1 MHQRFAAIAAGLLL
15 AGPAFGQTANY
26 DPERLR
32 LDPAALGSLVL
43 GAGEVQ
49 AERTYRLSLGLH
61 YEREPLALAKDL
73 HVRGRGLLASHDF
86 GDGIVE
92 NRVTAHLMGV
102 VGIVKGLELGME
114 LPIIAWQNGA
124 SGLDT
129 AGVAA
134 PTIALKVGSST
145 PSAFGAALSLGVQPR
160 WTGSVDFGGNSGWT
174 ALPGAALSWRRGAH
188 MIMCNAGMLLRTE
201 TVKASVL
208 GQENRSEAQVGLGWS
223 MTDGALRYEVTGRAA
238 FELSGVGES
247 AELLGG
253 VRWQRSPV
261 EVFAVAGPGFMDL
274 AGTPTF
280 RALVGVAF
288 NGGVPAAAAAVATVA
303 KEVVKEAKKEILPG
317 PCDPGQRHTPEQCP
331 DLDDDGDGIPNK
343 DDKCPLA
350 KGIKEEQGCPEKD
363 TDGDGVPD
371 HLDKCPAVK
380 GLAEFQGC
388 PPPDRDGDGILDADD
403 KCPDQPGVAAE
414 QGCPPKRAQVN
425 VQTGKIDIKEKVFF
439 DIGKATIQARSNA
452 LLDDVAA
459 LLVANKGIANI
470 EIQGHTDNTGAADY
484 NRQLSQQRADAVKAY
499 LVSKGVDAG
508 RLEAKGYGPDQPAQ
522 PNTTAAGREANR
534 RVEFVI
540 KGVPAK

>member
-1 MHQRFAAIAAGLLL
+1 MHLRFVAIAAGLLL
-15 AGPAFGQTANY
+15 ASPALGQTANY
-26 DPERLR
+26 NLERLR
-32 LDPAALGSLVL
+32 LDTAALGSLVL

-49 AERTYRLSLGLH
+49 APSTYRLSLGLH
-61 YEREPLALAKDL
+61 YEREPIALADDGHL
-73 HVRGRGLLASHDF
+73 RGRGLLASHDF

-92 NRVTAHLMGV
+92 NRLTAHLTGV
-102 VGIVKGLELGME
+102 VGIVKGLELGLE
-114 LPIIAWQNGA
+114 VPIVAWQNGA
-124 SGLDT
+124 DGLDT

-134 PTIALKVGSST
+134 PTIGLKVGSST
-145 PSAFGAALSLGVQPR
+145 PSDFGAALSFAVQPK
-160 WTGSVDFGGNSGWT
+160 WTGSLDFGGNSSWT
-174 ALPGAALSWRRGAH
+174 ALPGAALSWRLGSH
-188 MIMCNAGMLLRTE
+188 MLMANAGLLLRTE
-201 TVKASVL
+201 KIDL
-208 GQENRSEAQVGLGWS
+208 GAQENGSEAQVGLGWS
-223 MTDGALRYEVTGRAA
+223 MTSGALRYEVTGRAA

-253 VRWQRSPV
+253 VRWQQGPL
-261 EVFAVAGPGFMDL
+261 EVFGIAGPGFMDL

-280 RALVGVAF
+280 RALIGVAF
-288 NGGVPAAAAAVATVA
+288 NGGVPAPAAIAAVA
-303 KEVVKEAKKEILPG
+303 KEVVKEVKKEVLPG
-317 PCDPGQRHTPEQCP
+317 PCDPGQKHTPAQCP

-343 DDKCPLA
+343 DDKCPTV
-350 KGIKEEQGCPEKD
+350 KGIKEEHGCPAKD
-363 TDGDGVPD
+363 TDGDGIPD
-371 HLDKCPAVK
+371 HLDKCPTVK
-380 GLAEFQGC
+380 GVAEFQGC
-388 PPPDRDGDGILDADD
+388 PPPDRDGDGIPDAED

-459 LLVANKGIANI
+459 LLVANKGISNV

-484 NRQLSQQRADAVKAY
+484 NRQLSQQRADAVKGY

-540 KGVPAK
+540 KGAAAK